1 MKPKS
6 TLRKKIIIALLC
18 TSLIGTV
25 LLTGCN
31 QQTETSSPSSSVTSS
46 ENSAQN
52 SDTDNKN
59 NTVNYQESSNSTVAF
74 EDNDLDTSYDEN
86 NSTKIKLSS
95 SSAEISGNGASVNGS
110 TITISSAG
118 TYIVSGTADDCQIEI
133 NAGKNDVVKLVLD
146 NASLT
151 SKTAPA
157 IYSSKAKKTII
168 LLPDGTSSTLS
179 DGNDY
184 FTETSSESSTTTDNE
199 TDSSSQPNAA
209 LYCQDDLTILGNG
222 TLTVNGNAHNG
233 ITSKDILRITSG
245 TINVNS
251 KNHGITGKDNI
262 AIESGTLKI
271 TSGGDGIR
279 STYAETDDSS
289 KGHIF
294 IENADISI
302 TSQNDGIQAEKNL
315 IINSGTF
322 SIKTGDGAE
331 SNSSKANSS
340 TNNGGFHGFA
350 GNTQT
355 TDSSTSVSRKGL
367 KSGSEITVNNGTFTL
382 DTYDD
387 AVHTN
392 GNIEITGGTFD
403 IKTGDDAVH
412 ADDTLL
418 IKNGTITVSQS
429 YEGLEAT
436 TVNITGGTIDIK
448 SSDDGINSAGGN
460 DSSGFGGFGGRPQ
473 DKFINQNNTDTQTNT
488 DETKQTSMTISGGTI
503 YINADGDGIDSNN
516 KISISGG
523 TIVINGTTS
532 TGNGI
537 IDHDGDCEIT
547 GGTLIGSGTSGML
560 EMPESTSTQNSVAIM
575 MTQTQ
580 KAETPVYIADSQGN
594 ILVLMAPQKDYSCIV
609 FSSPQLKTGETYTVY
624 VGGTASGESVN
635 GYYTQTSVK
644 DGTKYTEFT
653 ISESVTYVNESGVT
667 TYSGMGGGK
676 GNRQPVSTDGTDN
689 GGTKPDM
696 PSDMPSGERPERPSG
711 NRPEMPADMPADM
724 PDNTQNNGGTTV

>member
-6 TLRKKIIIALLC
+6 ALRKRIVIALLC
-18 TSLIGTV
+18 TSIIGTI

-31 QQTETSSPSSSVTSS
+31 QQAVTSDKTSSAPSSVVTSS

-52 SDTDNKN
+52 SDNTN
-59 NTVNYQESSNSTVAF
+59 NTVHYSESSNSTVAF
-74 EDNDLDTSYDEN
+74 EDDDLNLSYDEN
-86 NSTKIKLSS
+86 NATKIKLSS
-95 SSAEISGNGASVNGS
+95 SSAEISGKGASVKDS

-118 TYIVSGTADDCQIEI
+118 TYIISGTADNCQIEI

-179 DGNDY
+179 DGKDY
-184 FTETSSESSTTTDNE
+184 FTETSSDSSDTSETDN
-199 TDSSSQPNAA
+199 SSQPNAA

-251 KNHGITGKDNI
+251 KNHGITGKDNL
-262 AIESGTLKI
+262 AIEGGTLKI

-279 STYAETDDSS
+279 STYDKTDDSS

-294 IENADISI
+294 IENADINI

-322 SIKTGDGAE
+322 NIKTGDGAE
-331 SNSSKANSS
+331 SSSAKANSS
-340 TNNGGFHGFA
+340 TNNSGFHGFPN
-350 GNTQT
+350 NTQIS
-355 TDSSTSVSRKGL
+355 DSSTSVSQKGL
-367 KSGSEITVNNGTFTL
+367 KSGSETTINNGTFTL

-387 AVHTN
+387 AIHTK
-392 GNIEITGGTFD
+392 GNITITGGTFD

-418 IKNGTITVSQS
+418 IKNGTVTISQS

-436 TVNITGGTIDIK
+436 TVNITGGSVDIK
-448 SSDDGINSAGGN
+448 ASDDGINSAGGN

-473 DKFINQNNTDTQTNT
+473 DKFMNQNSTDNQTET
-488 DETKQTSMTISGGTI
+488 DDTKQSSMTISGGTI
-503 YINADGDGIDSNN
+503 YVNADGDGIDSNN
-516 KISISGG
+516 KILISGG

-532 TGNGI
+532 GGNGI

-547 GGTLIGSGTSGML
+547 GGTLIGSGTYDML

-575 MTQTQ
+575 MTEKQ
-580 KAETPVYIADSQGN
+580 KADTPVYIADSQGN
-594 ILVLMAPQKDYSCIV
+594 ILVLMSPQKDYSCIV

-624 VGGTASGESVN
+624 VGGTASGESTN
-635 GYYTQTSVK
+635 GYYTQTSIK

-653 ISESVTYVNESGVT
+653 ISEPVTYVNENGVT

-676 GNRQPVSTDGTDN
+676 GNRQPMSPD
-689 GGTKPDM
+689 GTKPDM
-696 PSDMPSGERPERPSG
+696 PDGD
-711 NRPEMPADMPADM
+711 RPEMP
-724 PDNTQNNGGTTV
+724 DNPPVPPTNAETNNV

>member
-1 MKPKS
+1 MKQKS

-25 LLTGCN
+25 LMTGCN
-31 QQTETSSPSSSVTSS
+31 QQMKMSSDPSSS
-46 ENSAQN
+46 ENSSQSSSQN
-52 SDTDNKN
+52 SSQNSTASNEN
-59 NTVNYQESSNSTVAF
+59 NTVNYQETSNATVAF
-74 EDNDLDTSYDEN
+74 EDDDLDTSYDEN
-86 NSTKIKLSS
+86 NATKIKLSS
-95 SSAEISGNGASVNGS
+95 SSAEISGNGASVKDS

-179 DGNDY
+179 DGSDY
-184 FTETSSESSTTTDNE
+184 FTETSSESSDTTDNE

-222 TLTVNGNAHNG
+222 TLIVNGNAHNG

-251 KNHGITGKDNI
+251 KNHGITGKDNL
-262 AIESGTLKI
+262 AIEGGTLKI

-302 TSQNDGIQAEKNL
+302 NSQNDGIQSEKNL

-322 SIKTGDGAE
+322 NIKTGDGAE
-331 SNSSKANSS
+331 SNSAKANSS
-340 TNNGGFHGFA
+340 TGQGDFHGFA

-355 TDSSTSVSRKGL
+355 TDSSTSVSQKGL
-367 KSGSEITVNNGTFTL
+367 KSGSDITVNNGTFTL

-436 TVNITGGTIDIK
+436 TINITGGTIDIK

-473 DKFINQNNTDTQTNT
+473 DKFMNQNSTDTQSGT
-488 DETKQTSMTISGGTI
+488 DDTKQTSMTISGGTI
-503 YINADGDGIDSNN
+503 YVNADGDGIDSNN

-523 TIVINGTTS
+523 TIVVNGTTS

-560 EMPESTSTQNSVAIM
+560 EMPESTSTQNSVAVM

-580 KAETPVYIADSQGN
+580 KAETPVYIADSNGN
-594 ILVLMAPQKDYSCIV
+594 ILVLMAPQKDYSCII

-653 ISESVTYVNESGVT
+653 ISEPVTYVNESGVT

-676 GNRQPVSTDGTDN
+676 GNKQAMSPDSTDN

-696 PSDMPSGERPERPSG
+696 PSGERPERPNG
-711 NRPEMPADMPADM
+711 NKPDMPTDM
-724 PDNTQNNGGTTV
+724 PDNTQTNGDATV

>member
-6 TLRKKIIIALLC
+6 TLQKKIIIALLC
-18 TSLIGTV
+18 TSLIGTA

-59 NTVNYQESSNSTVAF
+59 NTVDYQESSNSTVTF

-151 SKTAPA
+151 SKTASA

-184 FTETSSESSTTTDNE
+184 FTETSSEGSDTTNNE
-199 TDSSSQPNAA
+199 TDSSSQPDAA

-251 KNHGITGKDNI
+251 KNHGITGKDSL
-262 AIESGTLKI
+262 AIEGGTLKI

-302 TSQNDGIQAEKNL
+302 TSQNDGIQSEKNL

-322 SIKTGDGAE
+322 NIKTGDGAE
-331 SNSSKANSS
+331 SNSSKTNSS
-340 TNNGGFHGFA
+340 TGQGGFHGFP
-350 GNTQT
+350 NRSQT
-355 TDSSTSVSRKGL
+355 TDSLASVSQKGL
-367 KSGSEITVNNGTFTL
+367 KSGNSITVNNGTFTL
-382 DTYDD
+382 DTFDD
-387 AVHTN
+387 SIHSNENV
-392 GNIEITGGTFD
+392 EITGGTFD

-436 TVNITGGTIDIK
+436 TVNITGGTVDIK

-473 DKFINQNNTDTQTNT
+473 DKFMNQNNTDTQSDT

-503 YINADGDGIDSNN
+503 YINADGDAIDSNN
-516 KISISGG
+516 KILISGG
-523 TIVINGTTS
+523 TLVINGTTS

-575 MTQTQ
+575 ITQTQ

-624 VGGTASGESVN
+624 VGGTASGEAVN

-676 GNRQPVSTDGTDN
+676 GNRQPVSPD
-689 GGTKPDM
+689 GTKP
-696 PSDMPSGERPERPSG
+696 
-711 NRPEMPADMPADM
+711 AM

>member
-6 TLRKKIIIALLC
+6 SLRKKLIIALLC
-18 TSLIGTV
+18 TSLIGTA

-31 QQTETSSPSSSVTSS
+31 QQTETPSAPSSSVTSS

-59 NTVNYQESSNSTVAF
+59 NTANYQESSNATVAF
-74 EDNDLDTSYDEN
+74 EADDLDTSYDEN
-86 NSTKIKLSS
+86 NATKIKLSS

-110 TITISSAG
+110 TVTISSAG

-179 DGNDY
+179 DGSDY
-184 FTETSSESSTTTDNE
+184 FTETSSDSSDTTNNE

-245 TINVNS
+245 TINVNA
-251 KNHGITGKDNI
+251 KNHGITSKDNL
-262 AIESGTLKI
+262 AIENGTLKV

-279 STYAETDDSS
+279 STYAETDDIS

-302 TSQNDGIQAEKNL
+302 TSQNDGIQSEKNL

-322 SIKTGDGAE
+322 NIKTGDGAE
-331 SNSSKANSS
+331 SNSKADSS
-340 TNNGGFHGFA
+340 NNDSFHGFP
-350 GNTQT
+350 NSSQT
-355 TDSSTSVSRKGL
+355 TDSSASVSQKGL
-367 KSGSEITVNNGTFTL
+367 KSGNSITVNNGTFTL
-382 DTYDD
+382 DTFDD
-387 AVHTN
+387 SIHSNENV
-392 GNIEITGGTFD
+392 EITGGTFD

-429 YEGLEAT
+429 CEGLEAT
-436 TVNITGGTIDIK
+436 TVNITGGTVDIK

-473 DKFINQNNTDTQTNT
+473 DKFMNQNNTDTQSDT

-516 KISISGG
+516 KILISGG
-523 TIVINGTTS
+523 TLVINGTTS

-580 KAETPVYIADSQGN
+580 KAETPVYISDSQGN

-624 VGGTASGESVN
+624 VGGTASGEAVN

-653 ISESVTYVNESGVT
+653 ISESITYVNESGVT

-676 GNRQPVSTDGTDN
+676 GNRQPMSPD
-689 GGTKPDM
+689 GTKPDI
-696 PSDMPSGERPERPSG
+696 PSGERPERPYG
-711 NRPEMPADMPADM
+711 ERPDM
-724 PDNTQNNGGTTV
+724 PDNPPAPPTDAENNAV

>member
-1 MKPKS
+1 MKSKS
-6 TLRKKIIIALLC
+6 NLRKKLIIALLC
-18 TSLIGTV
+18 TSLIGTI
-25 LLTGCN
+25 LLTGCT
-31 QQTETSSPSSSVTSS
+31 QQTETASSSQSS
-46 ENSAQN
+46 VSTENSAQN
-52 SDTDNKN
+52 SSSTGEN
-59 NTVNYQESSNSTVAF
+59 NFVNYTESSNATVTF
-74 EDNDLDTSYDEN
+74 EDDDLDTSYDEN
-86 NSTKIKLSS
+86 NATKITLNS
-95 SSAEISGNGASVNGS
+95 SSAEISGSGAFVNNS

-133 NAGKNDVVKLVLD
+133 NAGKNDVVKLVLN

-179 DGNDY
+179 DGSDY
-184 FTETSSESSTTTDNE
+184 FTETSSDTTDNE
-199 TDSSSQPNAA
+199 TDTSSQPNAA

-245 TINVNS
+245 TINVTA
-251 KNHGITGKDNI
+251 KNHGITGKDNF

-294 IENADISI
+294 IENADITI
-302 TSQNDGIQAEKNL
+302 NSQNDGIQSEKDL
-315 IINSGTF
+315 IINSGTLN
-322 SIKTGDGAE
+322 ITTGDGAE
-331 SNSSKANSS
+331 SSSSKANST
-340 TNNGGFHGFA
+340 TNQGGFRDFA
-350 GNTQT
+350 GNTQS
-355 TDSSTSVSRKGL
+355 TDSSTSVSQKGL
-367 KSGSEITVNNGTFTL
+367 KAGNTITLNDGTFTL

-387 AVHTN
+387 AIHSNENV
-392 GNIEITGGTFD
+392 EINGGTFD

-412 ADDTLL
+412 ADDTLTV
-418 IKNGTITVSQS
+418 KNGTVTIPQS

-436 TVNITGGTIDIK
+436 TINISGGTIDITA
-448 SSDDGINSAGGN
+448 SDDGINSAGGN
-460 DSSGFGGFGGRPQ
+460 DSSGFGGGRPQ
-473 DKFINQNNTDTQTNT
+473 DNFINWNNSDDTDSE
-488 DETKQTSMTISGGTI
+488 DTKQSSMTISGGTI

-516 KISISGG
+516 QILISGG
-523 TIVINGTTS
+523 TIVVNGTTS
-532 TGNGI
+532 GGNGI

-547 GGTLIGSGTSGML
+547 GGTLIGSGTYDML

-575 MTQTQ
+575 MTEMQN
-580 KAETPVYIADSQGN
+580 ENTPVYIADSEGN
-594 ILVLMAPQKDYSCIV
+594 ILTLMAPQKKYNCIV

-653 ISESVTYVNESGVT
+653 ISEAVTYVNENGVT
-667 TYSGMGGGK
+667 TYSGMGGGA
-676 GNRQPVSTDGTDN
+676 GGGMGGHGMRDFGTQPTAPT
-689 GGTKPDM
+689 DM
-696 PSDMPSGERPERPSG
+696 PSDVPSDIP
-711 NRPEMPADMPADM
+711 NNK
-724 PDNTQNNGGTTV
+724 PDNMPNGMPNNAPTPPTDTETNTI

>member
-1 MKPKS
+1 MKSKS
-6 TLRKKIIIALLC
+6 TLRKKIAIALLC

-31 QQTETSSPSSSVTSS
+31 NQTDNASSVSSQTS
-46 ENSAQN
+46 QN
-52 SDTDNKN
+52 SQNSVSTSEN
-59 NTVNYQESSNSTVAF
+59 NTVNYTESSNSTVTF
-74 EDNDLDTSYDEN
+74 ENEDLDTSYDEN
-86 NSTKIKLSS
+86 NATKIKLNS
-95 SSAEISGNGASVNGS
+95 SSAEVSGNGATIKDS

-118 TYIVSGTADDCQIEI
+118 TYIVSGTADNCQIEI
-133 NAGKNDVVKLVLD
+133 NAGKNDIVKLVLD

-179 DGNDY
+179 DGSDY
-184 FTETSSESSTTTDNE
+184 FTETSSENSDTE
-199 TDSSSQPNAA
+199 TDTSSQPNAA

-245 TINVNS
+245 TINVTA
-251 KNHGITGKDNI
+251 KNHGITGKDNL
-262 AIESGTLKI
+262 AIEGGTLQV

-294 IENADISI
+294 IENADINIS
-302 TSQNDGIQAEKNL
+302 SQNDGIQAEKNL

-331 SNSSKANSS
+331 SNSSKANSP
-340 TNNGGFHGFA
+340 TGQGGFKGFSE
-350 GNTQT
+350 NTQT
-355 TDSSTSVSRKGL
+355 TDSSTSVSQKGL
-367 KSGSEITVNNGTFTL
+367 KSGSDITINNGTFTL

-387 AVHTN
+387 AIHTN
-392 GNIEITGGTFD
+392 GNLEINGGTID

-412 ADDTLL
+412 ADDTLI

-436 TVNITGGTIDIK
+436 TIDISGGTVDIK

-460 DSSGFGGFGGRPQ
+460 DSSGFGGGRPQ
-473 DKFINQNNTDTQTNT
+473 DHFINQNNTDTQSDT
-488 DETKQTSMTISGGTI
+488 DDTKQSSMTISGGTI
-503 YINADGDGIDSNN
+503 YVNADGDGIDSNN

-523 TIVINGTTS
+523 TLVINGTTS
-532 TGNGI
+532 SGNGI
-537 IDHDGDCEIT
+537 IDHDGNCEIT
-547 GGTLIGSGTSGML
+547 GGTLIGSGTYGML

-575 MTQTQ
+575 MTDTQ
-580 KAETPVYIADSQGN
+580 KAETPVYIADSEGN
-594 ILVLMAPQKDYSCIV
+594 ILTLMAPQKEYNCII

-624 VGGTASGESVN
+624 VGGTVSGESVN

-653 ISESVTYVNESGVT
+653 ISESVTYVNESGIT

-676 GNRQPVSTDGTDN
+676 GNRQPISPDGST
-689 GGTKPDM
+689 PDI
-696 PSDMPSGERPERPSG
+696 PNGERPERPSG
-711 NRPEMPADMPADM
+711 DMPSDMSRPDM
-724 PDNTQNNGGTTV
+724 PDNAPTPPNDAETNTV